1 MIASKISKSSLPSF
15 SITTCQPYNQSGE
28 RLILVWAACAEVC
41 HEVIPRSARR
51 PFVFNCFACV
61 FCVLPLSYVVM
72 GVAHAVT
79 RRKEVWRVSRHALCN
94 VIVKSMPDRQILL
107 DPEHLER
114 FMCRRC
120 SYDVCFDCGMHDNCL
135 IDRSKDSTLCARW
148 LREWRM
154 WVFKWPI
161 RVIQ

>member
-79 RRKEVWRVSRHALCN
+79 RRKEV
-94 VIVKSMPDRQILL
+94 
-107 DPEHLER
+107 
-114 FMCRRC
+114 
-120 SYDVCFDCGMHDNCL
+120 
-135 IDRSKDSTLCARW
+135 
-148 LREWRM
+148 
-154 WVFKWPI
+154 
-161 RVIQ
+161 